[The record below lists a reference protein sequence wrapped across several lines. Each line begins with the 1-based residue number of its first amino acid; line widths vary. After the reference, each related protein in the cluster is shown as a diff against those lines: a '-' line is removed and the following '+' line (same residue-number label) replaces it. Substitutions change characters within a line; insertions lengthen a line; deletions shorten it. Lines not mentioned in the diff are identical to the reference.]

1 MKNHWP
7 DHSVD
12 HPDAYFLSQEFTCNE
27 EIYVLPDSYSIESEG
42 ILINQM

>member
-12 HPDAYFLSQEFTCNE
+12 QPDAYFLSQEFTCNE
-27 EIYVLPDSYSIESEG
+27 EIYVLPDSYSVESEG